1 MPVRLT
7 DLDESVPLTDGA
19 ERLERGEVLRLAP
32 GSVPLPDEE
41 DLEFLRSELPKH
53 LASRKNIS
61 YLPTGDY
68 LSGLDADDETRGR
81 VRSILADRDQAA
93 RTVLGRLLP
102 DYAKDWRIGKVN
114 FRPLE
119 ERGRELVRHSSNELL
134 HVDAYA
140 SGATHGDRVLR
151 FFTNVHPTESR
162 VWLSAGTFADLYP
175 LFSEKIARGKTASNL
190 RPGLLDRAWSGT
202 LRGLSG
208 LGLSRAELADS
219 SPYDRAMKRFH
230 DVLKDDEEFQEDPP
244 ARLALE
250 FPPFSSW
257 IVMTDVVSHAVVSGR
272 HALVNTYY
280 VKRARERCPEIS
292 PWSLLAS
299 S

>member
-19 ERLERGEVLRLAP
+19 ERLERGEVLRFAP
-32 GSVPLPDEE
+32 GSVALPPEE
-41 DLEFLRSELPKH
+41 DLEFLRRELPTR
-53 LASRKNIS
+53 LAARKNIS

-68 LSGLDADDETRGR
+68 LSGIDADDETRDR
-81 VRSILADRDQAA
+81 VRSILADRDRAVRA
-93 RTVLGRLLP
+93 VLGRLLP
-102 DYAKDWRIGKVN
+102 DYARDWRIGKVN

-119 ERGRELVRHSSNELL
+119 ERGRELSRHSSNELL
-134 HVDAYA
+134 HVDAFA

-162 VWLSAGTFADLYP
+162 VWRSAGTFAELYP
-175 LFSEKIARGKTASNL
+175 LFSEKIARGKSAPNL

-202 LRGLSG
+202 VRGLSG

-244 ARLALE
+244 ARLVLE

-257 IVMTDVVSHAVVSGR
+257 AVMTDVVSHAVVSGR

-280 VKRARERCPEIS
+280 VKRARERCPELS
-292 PWSLLAS
+292 PWAMLAS